1 MKKTIT
7 ILLLITLTSLQSC
20 GIYSFTG
27 VDIGDAQTVQI
38 DFFTNNARFVE
49 PTVSQTFTDALR
61 DLFQSQTTLK
71 LVRSGGDLHFEGE
84 ITEFKT
90 MPISATADQTAAKSR
105 LNMSVRVRYYNKNKP
120 DDDFDK
126 TFSHFADFNAN
137 QLLSGAVLEQAL
149 KTINERIT
157 QDILNA
163 SVAKW

>member
-1 MKKTIT
+1 MKRIII
-7 ILLLITLTSLQSC
+7 ILLLTSLTTLQSC

-27 VDIGDAQTVQI
+27 VDIGDAKTVQI
-38 DFFTNNARFVE
+38 DFFANNARYVE
-49 PTVSQTFTDALR
+49 PTVSQIFTDALR

-71 LVRSGGDLHFEGE
+71 AVRSGGDLHFEGE

-90 MPISATADQTAAKSR
+90 IPISATADQTAAKSR
-105 LNMSVRVRYYNKNKP
+105 LSMSVRVRYYNKNKP

-126 TFSHFADFNAN
+126 TFSHFADFNGD
-137 QLLSGAVLEQAL
+137 QLLSGAVLEDAL
-149 KTINERIT
+149 TTINERIT